1 MMTSMV
7 RALRADA
14 VRRDLTAL
22 AGAGLGV
29 DEFQAAA
36 ADVVRRAVP
45 YDATCW
51 ATVDPQTN
59 MLTGSITLHF
69 DPSPDVEARFAET
82 EAEGSDLHS
91 FHQIIGRPSPVAR
104 LSDAGLAA
112 ISASPRLAEIY
123 RPLGFRHELRAAFT
137 ADGSCWGVAGLLR
150 DAGGSDF
157 RDDEVAF
164 FESATPVIASGIRR
178 AVLAPPSSDG
188 PAPGSA
194 VIVVAHD
201 GTVAAATAK
210 AREVLS
216 DPTQSGNRRV
226 GLAVRSVVAAVRLRS
241 VDHASARV
249 RDRSGAWMTVT
260 AAPLEDGRTNR
271 QVVVTME
278 STPGSDLAALLL
290 TAHGL
295 TRREQEVCR
304 EVLAGRSTSEIAAA
318 LFISANTVQDHLK
331 SVFDKVG
338 VRTRRELVARLAP
351 SRGDSSH

>member
-1 MMTSMV
+1 MMTFMV
-7 RALRADA
+7 SAMRADA

-69 DPSPDVEARFAET
+69 DPAPDVEARFAET

-91 FHQIIGRPSPVAR
+91 FHQLIGRPSPIAR
-104 LSDAGLAA
+104 LSDAGRAA

-123 RPLGFRHELRAAFT
+123 RPLGFSHELRAAFT

-150 DAGGSDF
+150 GAGGSDF
-157 RDDEVAF
+157 SDDEVTF
-164 FESATPVIASGIRR
+164 FESATAVIASGIRR
-178 AVLAPPSSDG
+178 AVLAAPGSGG

-201 GTVAAATAK
+201 GTVTATTPK

-226 GLAVRSVVAAVRLRS
+226 GLAVRSVVAAVRLRD

-249 RDRSGAWMTVT
+249 RDRNGAWMTVT
-260 AAPLEDGRTNR
+260 AAPLEDGQTNR
-271 QVVVTME
+271 QVVVTIE

-290 TAHGL
+290 AAHGL

-304 EVLAGRSTSEIAAA
+304 EILAGRSTAEIAAT

-338 VRTRRELVARLAP
+338 IRTRRELVARLAP
-351 SRGDSSH
+351 SRSESSR

>member
-1 MMTSMV
+1 MTSV
-7 RALRADA
+7 VSALRADA
-14 VRRDLTAL
+14 VRRDLAAL
-22 AGAGLGV
+22 AGAGLDV

-91 FHQIIGRPSPVAR
+91 FHQIIGRPLPVAR
-104 LSDAGLAA
+104 LSDAGRAA

-137 ADGSCWGVAGLLR
+137 AHGSCWGVAGLLR
-150 DAGGSDF
+150 DAAGSDF
-157 RDDEVAF
+157 GDEEVAF
-164 FESATPVIASGIRR
+164 FESATTVIASGIRR
-178 AVLAPPSSDG
+178 AVLAAPSSNG
-188 PAPGSA
+188 PAAPGSA

-201 GTVAAATAK
+201 GTVAAATPK

-216 DPTQSGNRRV
+216 DPTHSGNRRV
-226 GLAVRSVVAAVRLRS
+226 GLAVRSVVAAVRLRG

-249 RDRSGAWMTVT
+249 RDRNGAWMTVT
-260 AAPLEDGRTNR
+260 AAPLEDGRPNR

-278 STPGSDLAALLL
+278 STPGSDLADLLL

-304 EVLAGRSTSEIAAA
+304 EILAGRSTAEIAAA

-338 VRTRRELVARLAP
+338 VRTRRELVARVAP
-351 SRGDSSH
+351 SRGDSTH

>member
-1 MMTSMV
+1 MMMFVVSAM
-7 RALRADA
+7 RGDA

-22 AGAGLGV
+22 AGAGLGI

-69 DPSPDVEARFAET
+69 DPAPDVEARFAET
-82 EAEGSDLHS
+82 EAAGSDLHS
-91 FHQIIGRPSPVAR
+91 FQQIIGRPSPVAR
-104 LSDAGLAA
+104 LSDAGRAA

-137 ADGSCWGVAGLLR
+137 AEGRCWGVAGFLR

-164 FESATPVIASGIRR
+164 FESSATVIASGIRR
-178 AVLAPPSSDG
+178 AVLAAPASDG
-188 PAPGSA
+188 PSPGTA
-194 VIVVAHD
+194 VIVIAHD
-201 GTVAAATAK
+201 GTVAAATPK
-210 AREVLS
+210 ARDLLS
-216 DPTQSGNRRV
+216 DPTHAGNRRV
-226 GLAVRSVVAAVRLRS
+226 GLAVRSVVAAVRLRG
-241 VDHASARV
+241 VDQASARV
-249 RDRSGAWMTVT
+249 RDQSGAWMTVT

-278 STPGSDLAALLL
+278 STSVSDLAALLL

-295 TRREQEVCR
+295 TRREQEVCC
-304 EVLAGRSTSEIAAA
+304 EILAGRSTAEIAAA
-318 LFISANTVQDHLK
+318 LFISTNTVQDHLK

-338 VRTRRELVARLAP
+338 VRTRRELVAHLAP
-351 SRGDSSH
+351 SRRDSSH

>member
-1 MMTSMV
+1 
-7 RALRADA
+7 
-14 VRRDLTAL
+14 
-22 AGAGLGV
+22 
-29 DEFQAAA
+29 
-36 ADVVRRAVP
+36 
-45 YDATCW
+45 
-51 ATVDPQTN
+51 
-59 MLTGSITLHF
+59 
-69 DPSPDVEARFAET
+69 
-82 EAEGSDLHS
+82 
-91 FHQIIGRPSPVAR
+91 
-104 LSDAGLAA
+104 
-112 ISASPRLAEIY
+112 
-123 RPLGFRHELRAAFT
+123 
-137 ADGSCWGVAGLLR
+137 VAGLLR

-164 FESATPVIASGIRR
+164 FESATPVIASGIRM

-201 GTVAAATAK
+201 GTVAAATPK

-216 DPTQSGNRRV
+216 DPNQSGNRRD

-241 VDHASARV
+241 VDQASARV

-295 TRREQEVCR
+295 SRREQEVCR
-304 EVLAGRSTSEIAAA
+304 EVLAGRSTAEIAAA

-351 SRGDSSH
+351 AGDRSH